1 MASLVELA
9 SLCPKIQRLVHVH
22 INTEKNTTFHVILIP
37 GTSYEGTFWCAAAA
51 RPSSTRQ
58 VFHKQERTR
67 VQGTGASKTE
77 TRDNHG
83 QLPIALLAGSPCIGG
98 CISEVVRSRPSKNH
112 VKTCSAGR
120 LASRPPIPCGKR
132 RTKTCKFRFSFP
144 FLGPKKVPKTFLTN
158 GAPQL
163 RNYLVPNVV
172 GVLFIFKKRS
182 APAAADVQST
192 NSRFCFTV

>member
-1 MASLVELA
+1 MLLPRDHRAQGRFSISKSEQECRA
-9 SLCPKIQRLVHVH
+9 QGPPTQRQQ
-22 INTEKNTTFHVILIP
+22 P
-37 GTSYEGTFWCAAAA
+37 
-51 RPSSTRQ
+51 
-58 VFHKQERTR
+58 
-67 VQGTGASKTE
+67 TE

-83 QLPIALLAGSPCIGG
+83 QLSIAQTAGSPCIGG
-98 CISEVVRSRPSKNH
+98 CISEVVRSRGSKSH
-112 VKTCSAGR
+112 VEFCSAGR